1 MKEFSKDSIWQVR
14 NSTLGV
20 YVHFP
25 YCLKKCDYCDF
36 YSEGIGS
43 GPANDESTLF
53 SAYQREVLL
62 RISHFP
68 KLRERTVDTVFFGGG
83 TPSKASTNLWKQFLE
98 FLRSEFSFADDT
110 EISIEVN
117 PEDLSPELLDEYAK
131 IGINRVN
138 VGVQTLHPEGLSF
151 LGRHYD
157 KGKYDSL
164 VTTLTHSPIQRVGI
178 DLMYGIPG
186 LKSSDFYRDL
196 DQFLSAGL
204 PHLSLYSLTLEKG
217 TKYSRDVSDSIKREP
232 EEITQAEILVTLPEL
247 MEKFGYRWYEVSN
260 YAKPGYESKHNL
272 KYWTYEPYLGI
283 GPGAHGMIEG
293 HRYGNS
299 RNANLYQKKQTEA
312 KYEPATPSS
321 ELSLTL
327 FRLFSPFRYLEFIE
341 THLEKNSQ
349 SKYIQTIQSWEKR
362 GLCDLSDGVFQW
374 RKEALLLLDD
384 LILEISD

>member
-1 MKEFSKDSIWQVR
+1 MKEFTKETIWQVR

-36 YSEGIGS
+36 FSVGIGS

-53 SAYQREVLL
+53 NAYQKEVLE

-68 KLRERTVDTVFFGGG
+68 KLRERTVDTVFLGGG
-83 TPSKASTNLWKQFLE
+83 TPSKASSTNWQNLIQ
-98 FLRSEFSFADDT
+98 FLRSEFSFASDT
-110 EISIEVN
+110 EISIEIN
-117 PEDLSPELLDEYAK
+117 PEDLSPKLLEEYAS

-138 VGVQTLHPEGLSF
+138 VGVQTLNPKGLEF

-157 KGKYDSL
+157 KNKYDSL
-164 VTTLTHSPIQRVGI
+164 VSTLTHSPIKRVGI

-186 LKSSDFYRDL
+186 LNAFDFYQDL
-196 DQFLSAGL
+196 DIFLGANL

-217 TKYSRDVSDSIKREP
+217 TQYSRDVSEKKKTEP
-232 EEITQAEILVTLPEL
+232 EEYTQSDILITLPEL
-247 MEKFGYRWYEVSN
+247 MKKFGYRWYEVSN
-260 YAKPGYESKHNL
+260 YAKPGFESKHNL

-293 HRYGNS
+293 FRYGNP
-299 RNANLYQKKQTEA
+299 RNADLYQKKLPID
-312 KYEPATPSS
+312 KYEPITPSS

-341 THLEKNSQ
+341 THLEKKSQ
-349 SKYIQTIQSWEKR
+349 SKYIQTIESWEKR
-362 GLCDLSDGVFQW
+362 GLCELDDGVFQW
-374 RKEALLLLDD
+374 KKEALLLLDD
-384 LILEISD
+384 LIFEIAD